1 MQRHNQA
8 QEAERIYSRD
18 PFVYGSS
25 QWATKRILAE
35 NGYHHSGKLF
45 YGYGMPESTKEGAYP
60 LTSDTEKHIL
70 TVAATRSGKALTSS
84 VPACMEHQGSLFALD
99 IKSGELAT
107 ITARYRRDVLGKK
120 VVIIDPW
127 NEVCSKLGF
136 EQSRF
141 NIFDVLDPE
150 SDDLVDDAL
159 LIADSLVPDKGS
171 KDPFWVDEA
180 RALVMGLVLYIAAT
194 PTILM
199 PTEKK
204 TRDIPQIRRLL
215 NLGPDAFKNFVAGEY
230 EENEEGELE
239 LTSPG
244 MAQSSNEFVRNAAA
258 RILSKAPKE
267 FSSILST
274 TQQNT
279 HFLESPKIQ
288 KALSGSDFSLDEMM
302 SGNLDIYI
310 ALPAS
315 RIFTHYRFLRLLV
328 STAITAITRFP
339 NKPQRPVYFLLEE
352 GAALGRM
359 ETVETAYGLMAGYGI
374 QLHMIVQDFN
384 QLRSLY
390 GDRWQTFIANSGVIQ
405 VFGTRDL
412 FTAEYVSRLCGTTTV
427 EALSA
432 YSAEKRA
439 GLVSDP
445 DFFSRHDSVISR
457 PLITP
462 DEIMTLPPS
471 QQILFFSN
479 LPPIKGYKT
488 IYFMEKRYRMR
499 NGKPLFDI
507 HPNFANRPLSP
518 SFDFEKAGLPIQ
530 KILSSIFDGK

>member
-1 MQRHNQA
+1 M
-8 QEAERIYSRD
+8 I
-18 PFVYGSS
+18 
-25 QWATKRILAE
+25 
-35 NGYHHSGKLF
+35 
-45 YGYGMPESTKEGAYP
+45 
-60 LTSDTEKHIL
+60 
-70 TVAATRSGKALTSS
+70 
-84 VPACMEHQGSLFALD
+84 
-99 IKSGELAT
+99 
-107 ITARYRRDVLGKK
+107 VLGKK

-141 NIFDVLDPE
+141 NIFDLLDPE

-199 PTEKK
+199 PTDKK

-230 EENEEGELE
+230 KENEEGELE

-274 TQQNT
+274 AQQNT

-288 KALSGSDFSLDEMM
+288 KALSGSDFSLDELM

-462 DEIMTLPPS
+462 DEIMTLSPA

-479 LPPIKGYKT
+479 LPPIKAYKT

-530 KILSSIFDGK
+530 KILSSIFNGK